1 MDEEGF
7 FGSWSSSKSSASLC
21 FCGLPN
27 FPCIVVLEE
36 EKVIEQERQALSN
49 LKGSRNI

>member
-1 MDEEGF
+1 MDLGLQ
-7 FGSWSSSKSSASLC
+7 ASLQLLSV
-21 FCGLPN
+21 FVA

-36 EKVIEQERQALSN
+36 EKVSVQERQALSN